1 MCVVCVLC
9 KDFRLVQQWEAEQ
22 LARCQLHWEVIWV
35 EGRAEQLW
43 SAAACEKC
51 CSYTPT
57 RNPIHYETEACLLAL
72 CHTEHKRLWIG
83 ALTSAGES
91 VCLSKYLGHL
101 RRLQCAYMSVRLTI
115 GWFLWSGPPS
125 ELHSPFY
132 QPAPSSHPPAA
143 CWSCSSSHTWWL
155 ATGMRTNVGGGEH
168 AIKHNIVKSQSCQS
182 LTPGKRTHYTQFA
195 IRVVSEHERL
205 GCSRKINQRVVE
217 DRLYDPAAPSHQDH
231 ACSSHVRVRS
241 SDMRSAHC
249 SLYLWNEES
258 GIVLQL
264 VYKLV
269 SSKRKCQ
276 CCKEA
281 LRHWHC
287 DILQHA
293 NLWGQIHQLRHETC
307 STHPWPHVTMKTS
320 RTTQMWQMCSCSG
333 LEMTIGCQE
342 IMDVAINEAS
352 STKYFMLEKAKHVR
366 DSVSY
371 LPTTSLNGRFTL
383 CSA

>member
-72 CHTEHKRLWIG
+72 CHTEHKCLWIG

-168 AIKHNIVKSQSCQS
+168 AIKHNIVKCQI
-182 LTPGKRTHYTQFA
+182 T
-195 IRVVSEHERL
+195 
-205 GCSRKINQRVVE
+205 
-217 DRLYDPAAPSHQDH
+217 
-231 ACSSHVRVRS
+231 
-241 SDMRSAHC
+241 
-249 SLYLWNEES
+249 
-258 GIVLQL
+258 
-264 VYKLV
+264 KL
-269 SSKRKCQ
+269 SKSN
-276 CCKEA
+276 A
-281 LRHWHC
+281 W
-287 DILQHA
+287 
-293 NLWGQIHQLRHETC
+293 
-307 STHPWPHVTMKTS
+307 
-320 RTTQMWQMCSCSG
+320 
-333 LEMTIGCQE
+333 
-342 IMDVAINEAS
+342 
-352 STKYFMLEKAKHVR
+352 
-366 DSVSY
+366 
-371 LPTTSLNGRFTL
+371 
-383 CSA
+383 